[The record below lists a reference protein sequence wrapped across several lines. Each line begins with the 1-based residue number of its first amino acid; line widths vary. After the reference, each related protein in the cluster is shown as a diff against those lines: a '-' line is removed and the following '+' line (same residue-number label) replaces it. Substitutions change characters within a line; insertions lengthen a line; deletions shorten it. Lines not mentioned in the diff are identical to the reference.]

1 MCHLLSLYVFV
12 ENVGKALDSVV
23 GGVGVGVGK
32 VEMFAATSEPEAS
45 GRFASL
51 ELAKETATEGIKVE
65 KKLVGV
71 IDCEVEDASTQ
82 FTLETLLEV

>member
-1 MCHLLSLYVFV
+1 MGHLLSLYVFV

-23 GGVGVGVGK
+23 VGVGVGK
-32 VEMFAATSEPEAS
+32 VEMFAATSEPDAS
-45 GRFASL
+45 GRFASV
-51 ELAKETATEGIKVE
+51 ELAKGIATVGVRLQ

-82 FTLETLLEV
+82 FPLETLLKV